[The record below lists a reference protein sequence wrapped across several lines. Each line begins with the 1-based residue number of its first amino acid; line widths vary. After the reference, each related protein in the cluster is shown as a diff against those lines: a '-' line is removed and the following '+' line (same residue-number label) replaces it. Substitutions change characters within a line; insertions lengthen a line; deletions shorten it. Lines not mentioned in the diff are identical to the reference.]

1 MNPYEFMEK
10 LRNGEKVICPCC
22 KKGVM
27 IAVRDFKTT
36 KSFHCDSCKKRL
48 NID

>member
-1 MNPYEFMEK
+1 MAKK
-10 LRNGEKVICPCC
+10 LSVHVV

-27 IAVRDFKTT
+27 IAVGDFKTT